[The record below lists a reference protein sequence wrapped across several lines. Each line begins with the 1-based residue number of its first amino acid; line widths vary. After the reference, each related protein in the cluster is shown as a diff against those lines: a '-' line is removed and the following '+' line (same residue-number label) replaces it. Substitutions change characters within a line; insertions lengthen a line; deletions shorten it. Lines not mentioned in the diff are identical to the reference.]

1 MTMYLVWNWIT
12 KSLIWAAITRENS
25 NWIFKH
31 CDVIEEITS
40 LTLGGIGNGKQGYRV
55 SWIFIKHHIVA
66 DWENWLA
73 CFSLLQIDLQVA
85 QKVFIHATH
94 LKSLLTNLTVTDIA

>member
-1 MTMYLVWNWIT
+1 MI
-12 KSLIWAAITRENS
+12 
-25 NWIFKH
+25 
-31 CDVIEEITS
+31 VIEELLSSKIKS
-40 LTLGGIGNGKQGYRV
+40 LTLGGIGNGGKQGYEV

-73 CFSLLQIDLQVA
+73 CFSHEDTLKIDLQVA

-94 LKSLLTNLTVTDIA
+94 LKSLLTHLTVTDIT